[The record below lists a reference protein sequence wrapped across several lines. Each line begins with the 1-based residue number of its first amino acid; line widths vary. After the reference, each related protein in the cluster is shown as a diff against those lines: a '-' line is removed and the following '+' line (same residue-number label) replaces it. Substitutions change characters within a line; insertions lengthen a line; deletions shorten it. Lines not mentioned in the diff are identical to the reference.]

1 MSDHQSPSGKLIVG
15 REGPVTTITLN
26 RPECHNA
33 LDREV
38 SDELNAAVKEIS
50 VDRECRVVILRGAG
64 DTFCAGDDVKEFND
78 WAPEDFI
85 WQVRMYQDTVT
96 MIDNL
101 VPVTIAAAIAGTSPA
116 AFSRHILPMLE
127 TENGRVVTRS
137 LERNLDR
144 IITPE
149 VYLAADRKRDGAREY
164 QRARR
169 HGPGAT
175 R

>member
-1 MSDHQSPSGKLIVG
+1 MTNSLLPS
-15 REGPVTTITLN
+15 TL
-26 RPECHNA
+26 
-33 LDREV
+33 
-38 SDELNAAVKEIS
+38 
-50 VDRECRVVILRGAG
+50 
-64 DTFCAGDDVKEFND
+64 
-78 WAPEDFI
+78 
-85 WQVRMYQDTVT
+85 
-96 MIDNL
+96 
-101 VPVTIAAAIAGTSPA
+101 PVTIAAAIAGTSPA

-169 HGPGAT
+169 HGPGSSP
-175 R
+175 